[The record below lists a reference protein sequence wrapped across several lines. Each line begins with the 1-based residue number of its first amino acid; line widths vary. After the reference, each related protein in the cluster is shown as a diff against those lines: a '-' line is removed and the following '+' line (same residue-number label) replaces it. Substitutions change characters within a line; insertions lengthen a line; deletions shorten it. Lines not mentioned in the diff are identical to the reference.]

1 MSSLVVIILAVA
13 IGLILV
19 LVVSLYYNSLVVL
32 GNRFQNAFSQIDV
45 QLKRRYALIPNLV
58 ECVKGYMAHEKTTLE
73 AVIQAR
79 NTAQQASRLASSQPG
94 NPAAMADLSLAEGQL
109 GGALGRLIAVAEG
122 YPDLKANQNMLAV
135 QEELTSTENKIGFA
149 RQGYNDS
156 VTEYNT
162 ARESFPDTIFA
173 SFFQFKSAE
182 LLQATESA
190 EERQAVKVKF

>member
-109 GGALGRLIAVAEG
+109 GGALGRLIA
-122 YPDLKANQNMLAV
+122 NQNMLGL
-135 QEELTSTENKIGFA
+135 QEELSSTENKVGFA
-149 RQGYNDS
+149 RQAFNDAVTTYNNQRQTFPC
-156 VTEYNT
+156 VLVAGLFGFRT
-162 ARESFPDTIFA
+162 AS
-173 SFFQFKSAE
+173 
-182 LLQATESA
+182 LLESA
-190 EERQAVKVKF
+190 SDAEREMPAVRMS

>member
-1 MSSLVVIILAVA
+1 MFSLVVIILAVA
-13 IGLILV
+13 FGLILV

-79 NTAQQASRLASSQPG
+79 NTAQQASKLASNQPG
-94 NPAAMADLSLAEGQL
+94 NPEAMADLSLAEGQL

-122 YPDLKANQNMLAV
+122 YPDLKASQNMLGL
-135 QEELTSTENKIGFA
+135 QEELSSTENKVGFA
-149 RQGYNDS
+149 RQAFNDAVTAYNNQRLTFPC
-156 VTEYNT
+156 VLVAGLFGFRT
-162 ARESFPDTIFA
+162 ASLLKLASDAEREMP
-173 SFFQFKSAE
+173 
-182 LLQATESA
+182 
-190 EERQAVKVKF
+190 AVRMT